1 MKRGV
6 IILVALCLLFA
17 EAQGQRPKKSP
28 KTDGKNYYYP
38 YSRFRGG
45 FVAGT
50 DVDPMT
56 GDTTY
61 TIQLSNIIAY
71 RSIGSIKRERRL
83 IRRVKK
89 VYPYAVEAGRLLE
102 ELNDTLAVTTSEK
115 ERGRITKALED
126 QIVETYTPVLENM
139 TFSEGKILIRLIE
152 RETGYTAFE
161 LVQEFR
167 GKFSAK
173 FWNMIAR
180 IFSAN
185 LKQGYNPTQ
194 GEDKLIEQIII
205 LIEAGLL

>member
-115 ERGRITKALED
+115 ERDRITKALED

-185 LKQGYNPTQ
+185 LKQSYNPTQ

>member
-102 ELNDTLAVTTSEK
+102 ELNDTLAVVTSEK

-126 QIVETYTPVLENM
+126 QIVDTYTPVLENM

-185 LKQGYNPTQ
+185 LKQSYNPTQ

>member
-102 ELNDTLAVTTSEK
+102 ELNDTLAVVTSEK

-185 LKQGYNPTQ
+185 LKQSYNPTQ

>member
-71 RSIGSIKRERRL
+71 RSIGSIKREKRL

-102 ELNDTLAVTTSEK
+102 ELNDTLAVVTSEK

-185 LKQGYNPTQ
+185 LKQSYNPTQ

>member
-1 MKRGV
+1 MKRGIV
-6 IILVALCLLFA
+6 ILLALCLLSA
-17 EAQGQRPKKSP
+17 EALAQRPRNSQ

-71 RSIGSIKRERRL
+71 RSIGSIKREKRL

-89 VYPYAVEAGRLLE
+89 VYPYAVEAGRLLK

-115 ERGRITKALED
+115 ERDRITKALED
-126 QIVETYTPVLENM
+126 QLVETYTPVLENM

-185 LKQGYNPTQ
+185 LKQSYNPTQ

>member
-61 TIQLSNIIAY
+61 TIQLSNIVAY

-115 ERGRITKALED
+115 ERDRITKALED

-185 LKQGYNPTQ
+185 LKQSYNPTQ

>member
-61 TIQLSNIIAY
+61 TIQLSNIVAY

-102 ELNDTLAVTTSEK
+102 ELNDTLVVVTSEK
-115 ERGRITKALED
+115 ERDRITKALED

-185 LKQGYNPTQ
+185 LKQSYNPTQ